1 MSAASDANGG
11 GRHAAARVPDT
22 ARPDVVVIGGGAVGV
37 ACAWSLAE
45 RGAQVELVEQGD
57 LASGASYGN
66 AGWIFPS
73 HATPLPAPGV
83 IGQAV
88 KWLFDAESPFYV
100 KPRLDLDLAR
110 WLLAFLR
117 ASTASRMRRA
127 FALHRALSL
136 ASLELY
142 AKLAALPGMD
152 FGFARS
158 GLVVACATPAGL
170 DEMRAELALLR
181 EHGGD
186 GELLD
191 AAALRA
197 REPALAG
204 DLAGGVF
211 YPEHAHV
218 HPARF
223 VDALARAAS
232 SRGVAIR
239 TRTEVLAFEVA
250 DRRVVRALTT
260 RGPIDADQFVLA
272 AGAWSTRLAASLG
285 LRIPVESAKGYSLTA
300 LRPRELGAACL
311 MLAEAKVGVT
321 SLGGEVRFA
330 GTLELAGLDLSVNLR
345 RVAAIER
352 AARRFLPELG
362 PLAPHE
368 IWRGLRPLL
377 PDDLPA
383 IGRPRALANLI
394 VATGHGMCGISQA
407 PITGQLVAEL
417 ATGAPPSLDLAP
429 FSPDRF

>member
-1 MSAASDANGG
+1 MDGD
-11 GRHAAARVPDT
+11 ARVE
-22 ARPDVVVIGGGAVGV
+22 ARPDVAVIGGGAVGV
-37 ACAWSLAE
+37 ACAWFLAE
-45 RGAQVELVEQGD
+45 RGARVELVEQGD

-83 IGQAV
+83 VGQALR
-88 KWLFDAESPFYV
+88 WLFDAESPFYV
-100 KPRLDLDLAR
+100 KPRLDPALLR
-110 WLLAFLR
+110 WLLGFLR
-117 ASTASRMRRA
+117 ASTAGRMRRT
-127 FALHRALSL
+127 FGLHRELSL
-136 ASLELY
+136 ASLALY
-142 AKLAALPGMD
+142 EKLAKLPGMD

-158 GLVVACATPAGL
+158 GLVVACATRAGL
-170 DEMRAELALLR
+170 DEMRAEFLLLR
-181 EHGGD
+181 AHGGD

-191 AAALRA
+191 VDGLRA
-197 REPALAG
+197 RAPALAS

-223 VDALARAAS
+223 VEALGRAAS
-232 SRGVAIR
+232 ARGVAIH
-239 TRTEVLAFEVA
+239 TRMEVLALEVEA
-250 DRRVVRALTT
+250 GRVARALTT
-260 RGPIDADQFVLA
+260 RGPLEAEQFVLA
-272 AGAWSTRLAASLG
+272 AGAWSPRLARSLG
-285 LRIPVESAKGYSLTA
+285 LRLPVEGAKGYSLTA
-300 LRPRELGAACL
+300 PRPPALGDPCL

-321 SLGGEVRFA
+321 PLGAEVRVA

-345 RVAAIER
+345 RVRAIER
-352 AARRFLPELG
+352 AARRFLPDLG
-362 PLAPHE
+362 ALAPHE

-417 ATGAPPSLDLAP
+417 ATGARPSLDLTP

>member
-1 MSAASDANGG
+1 LDGD
-11 GRHAAARVPDT
+11 ARVDGR
-22 ARPDVVVIGGGAVGV
+22 ADVAVIGGGAVGV
-37 ACAWSLAE
+37 ACAWYLAE
-45 RGAQVELVEQGD
+45 RGARVVLVEQGE

-83 IGQAV
+83 VGQALR
-88 KWLFDAESPFYV
+88 WLFDAESPFYV
-100 KPRLDLDLAR
+100 KPRLDLALAR
-110 WLLAFLR
+110 WLAGFLR
-117 ASTASRMRRA
+117 ASTAERMRRT
-127 FALHRALSL
+127 FGLHRELSL
-136 ASLELY
+136 ASLVSYE
-142 AKLAALPGMD
+142 KLAKLPGMD

-158 GLVVACATPAGL
+158 GLVVACATRAGL
-170 DEMRAELALLR
+170 DEMRAEYLLLR
-181 EHGGD
+181 AHGGD

-191 AAALRA
+191 SDALPARA
-197 REPALAG
+197 PALAG

-223 VDALARAAS
+223 VEALGRAAAA
-232 SRGVAIR
+232 RGVAIR
-239 TRTEVLAFEVA
+239 TRTEVLAFEVEGG
-250 DRRVVRALTT
+250 RVVRALTT
-260 RGPIDADQFVLA
+260 RGPVQAEQFVLA
-272 AGAWSTRLAASLG
+272 AGAWSPRLARSLR
-285 LRIPVESAKGYSLTA
+285 LRLPVESAKGYSLTA
-300 LRPRELGAACL
+300 PRPPALGDPCL

-321 SLGGEVRFA
+321 PLGAEVRFA

-345 RVAAIER
+345 RVRAIER

-362 PLAPHE
+362 ALAPSE

-383 IGRPRALANLI
+383 IGRLRALANLI

-407 PITGQLVAEL
+407 PITGELVSEL
-417 ATGAPPSLDLAP
+417 ATGARPSLDLTP